1 MDTYGRLDP
10 MTPAPTT
17 IQPSATNWAGNLRY
31 AARGVAA
38 PRDLDELR
46 RLLADAELAGERVR
60 PLGTRHSFNDIADT
74 DGLLVST
81 AALPADIE
89 IDAERRLVRVSG
101 GLRYGDLAVR
111 LEESGWA
118 VGNLA
123 SLPHIS
129 VAGAVSTGT
138 HGSGDRNGSLAA
150 SVAAV
155 ELLTAAGELVTLR
168 RGDADFD
175 AVVVGLGAFGVVTYV
190 TLDIEPSFQVEQ
202 TVYERL
208 PLDAVLADLDAVTG
222 LGYSVSL
229 FTTWRDAD
237 VVDQLWLK
245 RRPDRDRPVPAEVV
259 GARPATGPRHP
270 LPGVSAEHCTEQGG
284 VAGPWLER
292 LPHFRMGFTPS
303 NGEELQSEYL
313 VPREHA
319 VAAIEAVRGLAADI
333 APLLF
338 VSEMRTVAA
347 DTLWLSPAF
356 GRDVVGLHFTW
367 RPVQAEVL
375 ALLPRVEA
383 AVAEFE
389 ARPHWGKLFATDA
402 ATLAPLY
409 PRFDTFTA
417 LAAQYDP
424 NGRFLNAFTER
435 VLSGA

>member
-1 MDTYGRLDP
+1 
-10 MTPAPTT
+10 MTPDPTM
-17 IQPSATNWAGNLRY
+17 IEPSATNWAGNLRY
-31 AARGVAA
+31 GARGVVA
-38 PRDLDELR
+38 PRSFDGLR
-46 RLLADAELAGERVR
+46 RVLADAERTGERLR
-60 PLGTRHSFNDIADT
+60 ALGTRHSFNGIADT

-81 AALPADIE
+81 AALPTEIE

-101 GLRYGDLAVR
+101 GIRYGDLAVR
-111 LEESGWA
+111 VEESGWA
-118 VGNLA
+118 IANLA

-150 SVAAV
+150 SVASI
-155 ELLTAAGELVTLR
+155 ELITAAGELVTLA

-175 AVVVGLGAFGVVTYV
+175 AVVVGLGAFGVVTHV

-208 PLDAVLADLDAVTG
+208 SLDDVLADLDAVTW

-229 FTTWRDAD
+229 FTTWRNVD

-245 RRPDRDRPVPAEVV
+245 RRPDRDPAAPAEVA
-259 GARPATGPRHP
+259 GARPAPGPRHP

-319 VAAIEAVRGLAADI
+319 VAAIRAVRGLASEI

-338 VSEMRTVAA
+338 VSEVRTVAA

-367 RPVQAEVL
+367 RPEQPEVL
-375 ALLPRVEA
+375 ALLPRIEA
-383 AVAEFE
+383 ALAGLE
-389 ARPHWGKLFATDA
+389 ARPHWGKLFAADA
-402 ATLAPLY
+402 AALAPRY
-409 PRFDTFTA
+409 PRFDAFTA
-417 LAAQYDP
+417 LAAEYDP
-424 NGRFLNAFTER
+424 SGRFRNAFTDR
-435 VLSGA
+435 VLFVG

>member
-1 MDTYGRLDP
+1 
-10 MTPAPTT
+10 MTPAPAT
-17 IQPSATNWAGNLRY
+17 IEPSSTNWAGNLRY
-31 AARGVAA
+31 SARGVAA
-38 PRDLDELR
+38 PRSIDELR
-46 RLLADAELAGERVR
+46 TLLAEAERTGERLR

-81 AALPADIE
+81 AALPAEIE

-101 GLRYGDLAVR
+101 GLRYGDVAVR

-118 VGNLA
+118 LANLA

-150 SVAAV
+150 SVASI
-155 ELLTAAGELVTLR
+155 ELVTAAGELVTLS

-175 AVVVGLGAFGVVTYV
+175 AVVVGLGAFGVVTHV
-190 TLDIEPSFQVEQ
+190 ALDIEPSFQVEQ

-208 PLDAVLADLDAVTG
+208 ALDTVLADLDAVTG

-229 FTTWRDAD
+229 FTTWRDVD

-245 RRPDRDRPVPAEVV
+245 RRPDRDAAAPAEVA
-259 GARPATGPRHP
+259 GARPAPGPRHP
-270 LPGVSAEHCTEQGG
+270 LPGVSAEHTTEQGG
-284 VAGPWLER
+284 VAGPWLDR

-319 VAAIEAVRGLAADI
+319 VAAIEAVRGLAAEI

-338 VSEMRTVAA
+338 VSEVRTVAA
-347 DTLWLSPAF
+347 DTLWLSPAS
-356 GRDVVGLHFTW
+356 GRDVVALHFTW
-367 RPVQAEVL
+367 RPEQPEVL
-375 ALLPRVEA
+375 ALLPRLEA
-383 AVAEFE
+383 ALAGLE
-389 ARPHWGKLFATDA
+389 ARPHWGKLFTADA
-402 ATLAPLY
+402 AALAPRY
-409 PRFDTFTA
+409 PQFDAFTA
-417 LAAQYDP
+417 LAAHYDP
-424 NGRFLNAFTER
+424 RGRFRNDFTER
-435 VLSGA
+435 LLFGA

>member
-1 MDTYGRLDP
+1 
-10 MTPAPTT
+10 MTPDPTT
-17 IQPSATNWAGNLRY
+17 IEPSATNWAGNLRY
-31 AARGVAA
+31 GARGVVA
-38 PRDLDELR
+38 PRSVDELR
-46 RLLADAELAGERVR
+46 RVLADAERTGERLR
-60 PLGTRHSFNDIADT
+60 PLGTRHSFNGIADT

-81 AALPADIE
+81 AALPAEIE
-89 IDAERRLVRVSG
+89 VDAERRLVRVSG
-101 GLRYGDLAVR
+101 GIRYGDLAVR
-111 LEESGWA
+111 LEGSGWA
-118 VGNLA
+118 IANLA

-150 SVAAV
+150 SVASI
-155 ELLTAAGELVTLR
+155 ELITAAGDLVTLA

-175 AVVVGLGAFGVVTYV
+175 AIVVGLGAFGVVTHV

-208 PLDAVLADLDAVTG
+208 SLDDVLADLDAVTG

-229 FTTWRDAD
+229 FTTWRDVD

-245 RRPDRDRPVPAEVV
+245 RRPDRDPAAPVEVA
-259 GARPATGPRHP
+259 GARPASGPRHP

-313 VPREHA
+313 VPRVHA
-319 VAAIEAVRGLAADI
+319 VAAIRAVRGLAAEI

-338 VSEMRTVAA
+338 VSEVRTVAA

-367 RPVQAEVL
+367 RPDQPEVL
-375 ALLPRVEA
+375 ALLPRLEA
-383 AVAEFE
+383 ALAGLE
-389 ARPHWGKLFATDA
+389 ARPHWGKLFAADA
-402 ATLAPLY
+402 AALAPRY
-409 PRFDTFTA
+409 PRFDEFTA
-417 LAAQYDP
+417 LAADYDP
-424 NGRFLNAFTER
+424 SGRFRNAFTDR
-435 VLSGA
+435 VLFGR

>member
-1 MDTYGRLDP
+1 
-10 MTPAPTT
+10 MTPDPTT
-17 IQPSATNWAGNLRY
+17 IEPSATNWAGNLRY
-31 AARGVAA
+31 GARGVAA
-38 PRDLDELR
+38 PRSVDELR
-46 RLLADAELAGERVR
+46 RVLADAERTGERLR
-60 PLGTRHSFNDIADT
+60 PLGTRHSFNGIADT

-81 AALPADIE
+81 AALPAEIE
-89 IDAERRLVRVSG
+89 VDAERRLVRVSG
-101 GLRYGDLAVR
+101 GIRYGDLAVR

-118 VGNLA
+118 IANLA

-150 SVAAV
+150 SVASI
-155 ELLTAAGELVTLR
+155 ELINAAGELVTLV

-175 AVVVGLGAFGVVTYV
+175 AIVVGLGAFGVVTHV

-208 PLDAVLADLDAVTG
+208 SLDDVLADLDAVTG

-229 FTTWRDAD
+229 FTTWNDVD

-245 RRPDRDRPVPAEVV
+245 RRPDRDPAAPVEVA
-259 GARPATGPRHP
+259 GARPASGPRHP
-270 LPGVSAEHCTEQGG
+270 LPRVSAEHCTEQGG

-319 VAAIEAVRGLAADI
+319 VAAIRAVRGLAAEI

-338 VSEMRTVAA
+338 VSEVRTVAA

-367 RPVQAEVL
+367 RPEQPEVL
-375 ALLPRVEA
+375 ALLPRLEDA
-383 AVAEFE
+383 LAGLE
-389 ARPHWGKLFATDA
+389 ARPHWGKLFAVDA
-402 ATLAPLY
+402 AALAPRY
-409 PRFDTFTA
+409 PRFDAFTA
-417 LAAQYDP
+417 LAAEYDP
-424 NGRFLNAFTER
+424 SGRFRNAFTER
-435 VLSGA
+435 VLFGR

>member
-1 MDTYGRLDP
+1 
-10 MTPAPTT
+10 MTDAPIT
-17 IQPSATNWAGNLRY
+17 IEPSATNWAGNLRY
-31 AARGVAA
+31 GARGVAA

-46 RLLADAELAGERVR
+46 RLLAHAELAGERVR

-81 AALPADIE
+81 AALPAEIE
-89 IDAERRLVRVSG
+89 VDAERRSVRVSSG
-101 GLRYGDLAVR
+101 VRYGDLAVR
-111 LEESGWA
+111 LEEAGWA
-118 VGNLA
+118 IGNLA

-138 HGSGDRNGSLAA
+138 HGSGDRNRSLAA
-150 SVAAV
+150 SVASI
-155 ELLTAAGELVTLR
+155 ELVTAAGELVTLS
-168 RGDADFD
+168 RGDVDFD
-175 AVVVGLGAFGVVTYV
+175 AVVVGLGVFGVVTHV

-237 VVDQLWLK
+237 VIDQLWLK
-245 RRPDRDRPVPAEVV
+245 RRPDRDAAAPAAVA

-284 VAGPWLER
+284 VTGPWLER

-338 VSEMRTVAA
+338 VSEVRTVAA

-356 GRDVVGLHFTW
+356 GCDVVGLHFTW
-367 RPVQAEVL
+367 RPVQVDVL
-375 ALLPRVEA
+375 ALLPRLEA
-383 AVAEFE
+383 ALAGFE
-389 ARPHWGKLFATDA
+389 ARPHWGKLFTADA
-402 ATLAPLY
+402 AALAPRY
-409 PRFDTFTA
+409 PRFDAFTA

-424 NGRFLNAFTER
+424 AGRFRNAFTDR
-435 VLSGA
+435 VLFGA

>member
-1 MDTYGRLDP
+1 
-10 MTPAPTT
+10 MTPDPTT
-17 IQPSATNWAGNLRY
+17 IEPSATNWAGNLRY
-31 AARGVAA
+31 GARGIVA
-38 PRDLDELR
+38 PRSVDELR
-46 RLLADAELAGERVR
+46 RVLADAERTGERLR
-60 PLGTRHSFNDIADT
+60 PLGTRHSFNGIADT
-74 DGLLVST
+74 DGLLLST
-81 AALPADIE
+81 AALPAEIE
-89 IDAERRLVRVSG
+89 IDAERRSVRVSG

-118 VGNLA
+118 IANLA

-150 SVAAV
+150 SVASI
-155 ELLTAAGELVTLR
+155 ELITAAGELVTLA

-175 AVVVGLGAFGVVTYV
+175 AVVLGLGAFGVVTHV

-202 TVYERL
+202 TVYEGL
-208 PLDAVLADLDAVTG
+208 SLDAVLADLDAVTG

-229 FTTWRDAD
+229 FTTWRDVD

-245 RRPDRDRPVPAEVV
+245 RRPDRDPAAPVEVA
-259 GARPATGPRHP
+259 GARPASGSRHP

-292 LPHFRMGFTPS
+292 LPHFKMGFTPS

-319 VAAIEAVRGLAADI
+319 VAAIEAVRGLAAEI

-338 VSEMRTVAA
+338 VSEVRTVAA
-347 DTLWLSPAF
+347 DPLWLSPAS

-367 RPVQAEVL
+367 RPAQPQVL
-375 ALLPRVEA
+375 ALLPRLEA
-383 AVAEFE
+383 ALAGLE
-389 ARPHWGKLFATDA
+389 ARPHWGKLFAADA
-402 ATLAPLY
+402 AALAPRY
-409 PRFDTFTA
+409 PRFDAFTE
-417 LAAQYDP
+417 LAAEYDP
-424 NGRFLNAFTER
+424 SGRFRNAFTER
-435 VLSGA
+435 VLFGR

>member
-1 MDTYGRLDP
+1 
-10 MTPAPTT
+10 MTDAPTT
-17 IQPSATNWAGNLRY
+17 LEPSAANWAGNLRY
-31 AARGVAA
+31 GARGVAA
-38 PRDLDELR
+38 PRSLDELR

-74 DGLLVST
+74 DGLLVSA
-81 AALPADIE
+81 AALPAEIE
-89 IDAERRLVRVSG
+89 VDADRRSVRVSG
-101 GLRYGDLAVR
+101 GLRYGDVAVQ
-111 LEESGWA
+111 LERDGWA
-118 VGNLA
+118 IANLA

-150 SVAAV
+150 SVASI
-155 ELLTAAGELVTLR
+155 ELVTAAGESVALS

-175 AVVVGLGAFGVVTYV
+175 AVVVGLGAFGVVTHV
-190 TLDIEPSFQVEQ
+190 TLDIEPSFHVEQ

-208 PLDAVLADLDAVTG
+208 SLDAVLADLDAVTG

-245 RRPDRDRPVPAEVV
+245 RRPDRDAPAPVEVA

-319 VAAIEAVRGLAADI
+319 VAAIEAVRGLAGDI

-338 VSEMRTVAA
+338 VSEVRTVAA
-347 DTLWLSPAF
+347 DTLWLSPAS

-367 RPVQAEVL
+367 RPEQAEVV
-375 ALLPRVEA
+375 ALLPRLEA
-383 AVAEFE
+383 ALAAFQ
-389 ARPHWGKLFATDA
+389 ARPHWGKLFAADA
-402 ATLAPLY
+402 AALAPGY
-409 PRFDTFTA
+409 PRFDAFAA
-417 LAAQYDP
+417 LAAEYDP
-424 NGRFLNAFTER
+424 RGRFRNAFTER
-435 VLSGA
+435 VLFGA